1 MRSLAITA
9 FLVTVLAG
17 CADVSPAAGQTP
29 EASAPFNPLPGE
41 LSMLAAVDLQC
52 PEYVQHRQ
60 GCAGFGEPTLEVAGD
75 GTIWYSAVCCV
86 GQSPP
91 IWTSRDN
98 GSTFQALPF
107 ADRTGAVRDAFG
119 VEGDFAIDDEGNV
132 FFFDISAGTS
142 WFTKFQ
148 ADGSHVFTKADPFPP
163 LVDRPW
169 VRAGVADEVFIV
181 YNSGIDSWFYRST
194 DGGLTWSYPGHSFG
208 CNLAGFGQ
216 GAERDHLLVHAC
228 DTLWQSDDGGV
239 TWGDG
244 IKLETP
250 NQGSGPQTAPFA
262 DGAGNAYIPQ
272 IWRGSEESV
281 VGVAVVRPDG
291 SQYAHQITTAGL
303 ADYPWLVAGA
313 AGNVAVAYYGSDKG
327 SPQSSSAAEWRLRI
341 AYSGNADEDGATWKV
356 IDGDPDILFTGS
368 LGRQPGDFLQIR
380 HTPEGDLAVAYAARV
395 PYGGDLVNRFVRST
409 GADLGHDVFRNGPTA

>member
-1 MRSLAITA
+1 MR
-9 FLVTVLAG
+9 FLVLAALLGATLAG
-17 CADVSPAAGQTP
+17 CADVSDIPDVPVVEEPA
-29 EASAPFNPLPGE
+29 PLDA
-41 LSMLAAVDLQC
+41 LTMLAPVDLQC
-52 PEYVQHRQ
+52 PEYLTYRQ
-60 GCAGFGEPTLEVAGD
+60 ACAGFGEPTLEVAGD

-98 GSTFQALPF
+98 GSTFQPLPF
-107 ADRTGAVRDAFG
+107 ADRTGVVRDAFG

-142 WFTKFQ
+142 WFTKFL

-169 VRAGVADEVFIV
+169 VRAGAADEVFIV

-228 DTLWQSDDGGV
+228 QTLWQSHDGGL
-239 TWGDG
+239 TWDAGVRLGHQND
-244 IKLETP
+244 
-250 NQGSGPQTAPFA
+250 GSGPDTAPFA
-262 DGAGNAYIPQ
+262 DDAGHAYVPQ
-272 IWRGSEESV
+272 IWGHEDHD
-281 VGVAVVRPDG
+281 GLAVAAVLSDG
-291 SQYAHQITTAGL
+291 TQIDHQITTAGL

-313 AGNVAVAYYGSDKG
+313 EGHVAVAYYGADNA
-327 SPQSSSAAEWRLRI
+327 SAPEWTLRI
-341 AYSGNADEDGATWKV
+341 AYTQNAHEENATWT
-356 IDGDPDILFTGS
+356 IIQADPQVLFTGD

-409 GADLGHDVFRNGPTA
+409 GIDLGHATFLNGPF

>member
-1 MRSLAITA
+1 MRLLVILA
-9 FLVTVLAG
+9 LVGVTLAG
-17 CADVSPAAGQTP
+17 CAESPAVEDP
-29 EASAPFNPLPGE
+29 DPVIDPAPVVKV
-41 LSMLAAVDLQC
+41 LSMGDPVDLQC
-52 PEYVQHRQ
+52 PEYLTYRQ
-60 GCAGFGEPTLEVAGD
+60 ACAGFGEPTLEVAGD

-98 GSTFQALPF
+98 GSTFQPLPF
-107 ADRTGAVRDAFG
+107 AERTGLVRDAFG

-169 VRAGVADEVFIV
+169 VRAGAADEVFIV

-228 DTLWQSDDGGV
+228 QTLWQSHDGGV
-239 TWGDG
+239 SWDDG
-244 IKLETP
+244 VRLERP
-250 NQGSGPQTAPFA
+250 NDGSGPDTAPFA
-262 DGAGNAYIPQ
+262 DGAGNAYVPQ
-272 IWRGSEESV
+272 IWGGDHARLGI
-281 VGVAVVRPDG
+281 AVVLADG
-291 SQYAHQITTAGL
+291 TQINHEVTSDGL

-313 AGNVAVAYYGSDKG
+313 EGHVAVAYY
-327 SPQSSSAAEWRLRI
+327 AADNVTRDTQADAKWRLRI
-341 AYSGNADEDGATWKV
+341 AYTMEAHHPNATWTV
-356 IDGDPDILFTGS
+356 IDGDPEVLFTGA

-380 HTPEGDLAVAYAARV
+380 HTPEGDLAVAYAART
-395 PYGGDLVNRFVRST
+395 PYGGSLVNRFVRSM
-409 GADLGHDVFRNGPTA
+409 DVDMGHDVFRNGPQ